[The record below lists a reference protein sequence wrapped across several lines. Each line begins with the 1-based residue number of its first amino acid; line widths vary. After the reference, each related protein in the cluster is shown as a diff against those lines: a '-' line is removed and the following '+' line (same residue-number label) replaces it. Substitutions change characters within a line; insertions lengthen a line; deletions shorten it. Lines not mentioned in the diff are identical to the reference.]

1 MTARDRLDLAR
12 LRREPAHVIARLE
25 RAVACE
31 EALHVADRPPAA
43 PAAPVWPWV
52 LLAIVACLLTAAAV
66 VPAAEP
72 AAQLVDAGGGE

>member
-25 RAVACE
+25 HAVACE
-31 EALHVADRPPAA
+31 EALVVADP
-43 PAAPVWPWV
+43 APVWPWV

-66 VPAAEP
+66 VPVAEP
-72 AAQLVDAGGGE
+72 IAQIADGSEE